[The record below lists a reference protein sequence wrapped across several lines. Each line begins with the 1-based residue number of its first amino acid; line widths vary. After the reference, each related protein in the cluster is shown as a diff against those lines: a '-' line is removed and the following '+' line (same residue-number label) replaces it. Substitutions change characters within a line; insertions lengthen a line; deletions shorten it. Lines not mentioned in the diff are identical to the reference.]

1 MDSRYRDALISQC
14 ESAKRTLAEE
24 DEFTISLLRYGDF
37 GVVNLT
43 ITAVRF
49 NRLMQPKID
58 EALAALEEAVIHR
71 ARLSFDQVHIL
82 LVGGSSQLRGL
93 RDAMARRE
101 WEFSLPG
108 DSEWHVADGAAILA
122 SSFGDYISSQSVGV
136 KLCDDSVFPIIEAG
150 QRVDY
155 VTHSA
160 TFGLLEDTNNAR
172 FVFVESQD
180 GADGRLTS
188 MDRNLGYLV
197 VPAYGFSNEAIHL
210 ESRIDEDLLLRVV
223 ARSLARAEKHTRD
236 WAYPELRFSYALPEP
251 T

>member
-1 MDSRYRDALISQC
+1 MIGDGVELLRTADIDVVAKLHARCFYDSWDSTMISQVLDMNGAFGFVARRAGYGSIIGFALSRIAADEC
-14 ESAKRTLAEE
+14 ELL
-24 DEFTISLLRYGDF
+24 SL
-37 GVVNLT
+37 GV
-43 ITAVRF
+43 A
-49 NRLMQPKID
+49 P
-58 EALAALEEAVIHR
+58 EHR
-71 ARLSFDQVHIL
+71 ARGIGAKL
-82 LVGGSSQLRGL
+82 L